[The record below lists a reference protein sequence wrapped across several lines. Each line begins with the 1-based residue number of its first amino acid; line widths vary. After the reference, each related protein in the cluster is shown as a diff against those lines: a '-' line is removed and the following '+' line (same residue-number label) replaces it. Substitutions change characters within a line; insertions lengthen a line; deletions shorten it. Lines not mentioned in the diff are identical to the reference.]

1 MRPSTL
7 SRPNRRAIARFLGV
21 VAIPV
26 LMLSLSSCG
35 GSSDASCTAVGCTTG
50 AQVDLS
56 ALPLQPG
63 PKSSVTICVDSHC
76 STTRSPGSSALVDA
90 GAEAPYNNERIV
102 TVTITM
108 TGPSGAV
115 IAHSNV
121 RAQLSRY
128 QPNGANCPP
137 TCFIARLRLTAT
149 GKLETA

>member
-1 MRPSTL
+1 MRPVTRSK
-7 SRPNRRAIARFLGV
+7 PGRRAIGRFLGV
-21 VAIPV
+21 AAIPV
-26 LMLSLSSCG
+26 LMVSLSSCG

-63 PKSSVTICVDSHC
+63 PKSSVTICVGSHC
-76 STTRSPGSSALVDA
+76 STTRSQGRSALVGA
-90 GAEAPYNNERIV
+90 GAEAPYNNQRIV
-102 TVTITM
+102 IVTITM

-115 IAHSNV
+115 LAHSSV

-128 QPNGANCPP
+128 QPNGAECPP
-137 TCFIARLRLTAT
+137 TCFVARLRLTAT